1 MVFSYRE
8 SLAMT
13 ATAMV
18 AAVVMGCSSDLATTA
33 IPSPQATPEFG
44 TQLETPV
51 ATIEEITTP
60 PEPTVAAVEQSDTPA
75 REPYDPNRTMYRLYP
90 GVFEEPKDAL
100 RALEEIQA
108 MHDVS
113 QVPVLLQTFRF
124 LPRGGTMDEFVSTL
138 GILAGQEFGN
148 DWRGWMEWLGKN
160 RADFRPPDDYA
171 AWKSSLF
178 SRIHPRLGRFLLTA
192 KDTSRIDLTEV
203 VWGGVAPDGIPD
215 LRNPPTIPAAEA
227 VYMKPDDRVLAV
239 SINGENRAYPM
250 RIVNAH
256 EMVNDTLG
264 GEPISLLW

>member
-1 MVFSYRE
+1 
-8 SLAMT
+8 MT
-13 ATAMV
+13 ATAIV

-33 IPSPQATPEFG
+33 TPSPQATPSSK
-44 TQLETPV
+44 TQSETPV
-51 ATIEEITTP
+51 AMIEETITP
-60 PEPTVAAVEQSDTPA
+60 KPLVAAVEQPDTPPP
-75 REPYDPNRTMYRLYP
+75 RPYDPNRIMYRLFP
-90 GVFEEPKDAL
+90 GVFETPGDTLK
-100 RALEEIQA
+100 ALEEIQA
-108 MHDVS
+108 VHDVS
-113 QVPVLLQTFRF
+113 QVPVLLQTYRF
-124 LPRGGTMDEFVSTL
+124 LPRGGSLDEFVGTL
-138 GILAGQEFGN
+138 RALTGQEIGN
-148 DWRGWMEWLGKN
+148 DWRGWMEWLGN
-160 RADFRPPDDYA
+160 HRTDFRPPEDYA

-227 VYMKPDDRVLAV
+227 DYMKPDDRVLAA

>member
-1 MVFSYRE
+1 M
-8 SLAMT
+8 SLSCRLSLVMT
-13 ATAMV
+13 ATAI
-18 AAVVMGCSSDLATTA
+18 VVSVVIGCSSDIANTATS
-33 IPSPQATPEFG
+33 SPQANPRS
-44 TQLETPV
+44 ETRSESPV
-51 ATIEEITTP
+51 ATIEETTIL
-60 PEPTVAAVEQSDTPA
+60 EPTVAAADQSDTPA
-75 REPYDPNRTMYRLYP
+75 PRPYNPNEIMFRLFP
-90 GVFEEPKDAL
+90 GVIETPGDTL

-124 LPRGGTMDEFVSTL
+124 LRRGGSQDEFAVTL
-138 GILAGQEFGN
+138 RVLTGQEFGD
-148 DWRGWMEWLGKN
+148 DWRGWMEWLGKS

-178 SRIHPRLGRFLLTA
+178 SRIHPRLGQFLLTA
-192 KDTSRIDLTEV
+192 KETSTIDLTEV

-227 VYMKPDDRVLAV
+227 DYMKPDDRVLAA
-239 SINGENRAYPM
+239 SINGEHRAYPM